1 MAEKLTLD
9 QKIQGLAD
17 YYEQLDALN
26 PDNMDAAGKRPPT
39 YSSAFSVV
47 DGIRKAQ
54 SSLEFDLGCHARVEY
69 GERGFR
75 GVDLRD
81 ASPEEIRERAGI
93 LTIMTAP
100 PTPEAFFEGA
110 ARIEELL
117 GKIVSGEE
125 IRIAEHRYDCWHF
138 DAQSVTVDTSRP
150 LFTSFNGHISG
161 RDMRLQYDRDDSYG
175 REGPTE
181 NALRVAIP
189 TMVAKEIVTYPVA
202 A

>member
-1 MAEKLTLD
+1 MAEKLTFD

-17 YYEQLDALN
+17 YYEQLGALN
-26 PDNMDAAGKRPPT
+26 PKNMDADKKPPT
-39 YSSAFSVV
+39 YSSAINVV

-54 SSLEFDLGCHARVEY
+54 ASLEFDLGCHARVEY

-75 GVDLRD
+75 ATDLRD
-81 ASPEEIRERAGI
+81 ANAEEIRERAGV
-93 LTIMTAP
+93 LAIMTAP
-100 PTPEAFFEGA
+100 STPEAFFEGA

-125 IRIAEHRYDCWHF
+125 LRIAEHFYDGWYF
-138 DAQSVTVDTSRP
+138 DAQSVAVDTSRP

-161 RDMRLQYDRDDSYG
+161 RDMCIQYDRDDIYG
-175 REGPTE
+175 MEGPTE
-181 NALRVAIP
+181 YALRVAIP
-189 TMVAKEIVTYPVA
+189 TVVAKEIVTYPVA